1 MKSTGENVI
10 LEQLLVADGE
20 QRPTQR
26 REDRQLIVWP
36 LDRHQCGSERLDLV
50 PVVKRLA
57 ADEQVFDTACFERL
71 DVGPRNVLTETHEAA
86 EQDADVAGL
95 EWNTRAGRVPLGHR
109 PAALLH
115 EPIDVRA
122 HSVRETALDFTRRD
136 ETLTVR
142 RR

>member
-1 MKSTGENVI
+1 MESAGENVI

-50 PVVKRLA
+50 TVVKRLA

-71 DVGPRNVLTETHEAA
+71 DVRPRNVLTETHEAA

-95 EWNTRAGRVPLGHR
+95 EWETRAGGAPPGHPPPPLLY
-109 PAALLH
+109 A
-115 EPIDVRA
+115 
-122 HSVRETALDFTRRD
+122 
-136 ETLTVR
+136 
-142 RR
+142 